1 MKMEIDVFCI
11 LQNIV
16 YGYFLITSFYIQL
29 LLLTPVLKKK
39 KKNQIWSK
47 SLL

>member
-16 YGYFLITSFYIQL
+16 YGSLVSTKNFLVTSR
-29 LLLTPVLKKK
+29 LKIK
-39 KKNQIWSK
+39 
-47 SLL
+47 

>member
-11 LQNIV
+11 LQNIC
-16 YGYFLITSFYIQL
+16 YCYFLITSFYIQL
-29 LLLTPVLKKK
+29 LLLTPVLLTQF
-39 KKNQIWSK
+39 KNQIWSK

>member
-16 YGYFLITSFYIQL
+16 YGYFLPKIRKQSQL
-29 LLLTPVLKKK
+29 
-39 KKNQIWSK
+39 Q
-47 SLL
+47 